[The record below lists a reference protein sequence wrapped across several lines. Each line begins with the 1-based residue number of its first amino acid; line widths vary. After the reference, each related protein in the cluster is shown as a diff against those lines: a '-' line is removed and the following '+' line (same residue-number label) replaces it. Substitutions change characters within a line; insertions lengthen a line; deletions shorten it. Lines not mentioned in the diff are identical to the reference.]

1 MGALPAIIPL
11 VFDEPDRTGRSAS
24 GYAIAAR
31 MKDLGLSQQAVA
43 RAVGRR
49 QPWVGQYLLADT
61 EKTIRFMWL
70 QNPDHVWALLRLFQW
85 TPAQFG
91 AATGV
96 DLSYMGG
103 QGQPAAYPREAAIRA
118 DVIRIPFRGV
128 AAAGTAPDPDA
139 TIEIPS
145 KFARSGAALYV
156 AQGESMSPTFEDG
169 DTLLVDETIRVTRNN
184 GVYAIRLAGN
194 GVQIRRAFLLA
205 GQVVFVPDNAG
216 GSYPSYNQFDDDIEV
231 LGQVYS
237 ILSAKPI

>member
-1 MGALPAIIPL
+1 MAKPPPQSRDRAGIAI
-11 VFDEPDRTGRSAS
+11 
-24 GYAIAAR
+24 
-31 MKDLGLSQQAVA
+31 
-43 RAVGRR
+43 GRR
-49 QPWVGQYLLADT
+49 LQEVDLTQADLMRILKKSQSWVSQVLLDQADKTLRRLYVNDPQLLARLL
-61 EKTIRFMWL
+61 E
-70 QNPDHVWALLRLFQW
+70 ALKW
-85 TPAQFG
+85 TPEEFA

-96 DLSYMGG
+96 DFVAHVARSG
-103 QGQPAAYPREAAIRA
+103 PREAVVRE
-118 DVIRIPFRGV
+118 DVVRIPFRGV

-139 TIEIPS
+139 TVEIPS

-156 AQGESMSPTFEDG
+156 AQGESMSPTIEDG
-169 DTLLVDETIRVTRNN
+169 DTLLVDETLRATRHN

-216 GSYPSYNQFDDDIEV
+216 GSYPSYNLEDDEIEV